1 MDRKINFITFWLGQ
15 AVSQLG
21 SSMTS
26 FALTIWVFE
35 KTHAA
40 MTVSLMSFCTWVPYI
55 LVSIFAGGIVDRY
68 SKKAILVMTD
78 SAAALCTVSILI
90 SFYRGEPDIM
100 QIYLVNGIVGFMNGF
115 QSPAASVVTGLL
127 VPDRQYVKASG
138 INSFSS
144 NLVMV
149 AAPMLSGMLMA
160 FAGLKMILLMDL
172 LSFLFA
178 VSSLFFIEIK
188 EPLEH
193 GEKVRKN
200 HLSDLREG
208 FGFLK
213 KEKGILYI
221 MVSMAA
227 INFFSRLTYENI
239 LSPMILTRS
248 GGDFSVYGIVS
259 GVLGIGGIAG
269 GILVTAGKGWRDPK
283 KLIYFSAGFSFL
295 FGDLMMGA
303 GRNLWVWS
311 LAGLAASVP
320 IPFIIAGQSV
330 ILYRLVP
337 QELQGTVFAIR
348 NGVQNFTIPIGILLG
363 GYLADFVFEP
373 FMASGQQAVVFL
385 EKIVGT
391 GAGSGMGVMFLCTG
405 FLGAFSSFLGYRNP
419 YVRGL
424 GADIG
429 ADINERL

>member
-35 KTHAA
+35 RTHAA
-40 MTVSLMSFCTWVPYI
+40 MTVSFMSFCTWVPYI
-55 LVSIFAGGIVDRY
+55 LVSIFAGGMVDRH

-78 SAAALCTVSILI
+78 SAAALCTISILI
-90 SFYRGEPDIM
+90 SFCRGEPDIM

-115 QSPAASVVTGLL
+115 QSPASAVVTGLL

-138 INSFSS
+138 LNSFSS
-144 NLVMV
+144 SLVMV

-160 FAGLKMILLMDL
+160 FAGLKMILLLDL
-172 LSFLFA
+172 LSFLIA

-188 EPLEH
+188 EPQTH
-193 GEKVRKN
+193 GEKAGKN

-208 FGFLK
+208 FSFLK
-213 KEKGILYI
+213 NEKGILYI
-221 MVSMAA
+221 MVSMAV

-248 GGDFSVYGIVS
+248 GGDSSVYGIVS

-303 GRNLWVWS
+303 GKSLWAWS

-337 QELQGTVFAIR
+337 QELQGRVFAIR
-348 NGVQNFTIPIGILLG
+348 NGVQNFTIPVGILLG

-373 FMASGQQAVVFL
+373 FMASGRQAALFL
-385 EKIVGT
+385 GKIVGT

-405 FLGAFSSFLGYRNP
+405 LLGTLSCFFGYRNP

-424 GADIG
+424 GE
-429 ADINERL
+429 DINEGL